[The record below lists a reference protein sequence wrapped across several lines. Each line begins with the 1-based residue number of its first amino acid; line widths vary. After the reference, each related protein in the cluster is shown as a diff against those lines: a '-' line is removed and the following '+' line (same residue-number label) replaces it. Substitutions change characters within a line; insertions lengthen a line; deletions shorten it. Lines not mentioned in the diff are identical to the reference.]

1 MVNQWVTCQCIL
13 SMQRVLPNL
22 TQFSYF
28 LLISLLTIIIH
39 IVLVAETWFDYKVT
53 DDLVSIDNY
62 KLFRLDRNPTQKRKG
77 GGICFYVRN
86 DLKCSIIKHRNIS
99 EPNLEY
105 MFISCDFA
113 SITYVIA
120 CVYHPPKPH
129 YDTGL
134 FV

>member
-1 MVNQWVTCQCIL
+1 
-13 SMQRVLPNL
+13 MQRVLPNL

-39 IVLVAETWFDYKVT
+39 IVLVEETWFDYKVT

-62 KLFRLDRNPTQKRKG
+62 TLFRLDRNPTQKRKG

-99 EPNLEY
+99 EPNVEY
-105 MFISCDFA
+105 ITLSSYPFSRFID
-113 SITYVIA
+113 
-120 CVYHPPKPH
+120 VYRLQLMSK
-129 YDTGL
+129 
-134 FV
+134 VSA